1 MSCALPEG
9 VRIQSSEQQGAP
21 VGVQQSKGVSPHMEV
36 NWYHAKP
43 QLVLC
48 YDGIPEPVPSFSL
61 L

>member
-1 MSCALPEG
+1 M
-9 VRIQSSEQQGAP
+9 
-21 VGVQQSKGVSPHMEV
+21 GVQQSKGVSPHMEV